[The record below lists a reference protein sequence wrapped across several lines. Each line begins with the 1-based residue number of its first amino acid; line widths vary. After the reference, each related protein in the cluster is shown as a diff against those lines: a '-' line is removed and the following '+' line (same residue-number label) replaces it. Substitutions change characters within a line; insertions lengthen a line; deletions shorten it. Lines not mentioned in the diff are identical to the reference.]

1 MHDARVRHPFQ
12 LTALP
17 NRGPFSNSGIGLGFL
32 LKTEILW
39 TAPWSRACPWC
50 PRVQWARVPM
60 RTDRRLL
67 PHTHAHALALPDPQ
81 PGPGR
86 SGNVEVVT
94 CCGLTIKVVVTP
106 RGAAS
111 PLPTP

>member
-1 MHDARVRHPFQ
+1 MVLGLDIH
-12 LTALP
+12 
-17 NRGPFSNSGIGLGFL
+17 SNSQPFLIVGLFQTL
-32 LKTEILW
+32 PSDSDSYLKQKSCGP
-39 TAPWSRACPWC
+39 APWSRACQWC
-50 PRVQWARVPM
+50 PRVQWNRVPM
-60 RTDRRLL
+60 RTDRCLL
-67 PHTHAHALALPDPQ
+67 PHAHAHALTLPDPQ